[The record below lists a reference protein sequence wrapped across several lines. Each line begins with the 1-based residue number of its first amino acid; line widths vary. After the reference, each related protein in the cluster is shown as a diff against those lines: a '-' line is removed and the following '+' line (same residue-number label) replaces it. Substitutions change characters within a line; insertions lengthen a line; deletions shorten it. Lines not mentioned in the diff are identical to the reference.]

1 MMARLRVYRHDV
13 RYTKS
18 AAVLEYS
25 LASVCGKRQQKSNG
39 TLC

>member
-1 MMARLRVYRHDV
+1 MMAHPRVYRHNV

-18 AAVLEYS
+18 ASVLEYS
-25 LASVCGKRQQKSNG
+25 LASVCGKWKQKSNG